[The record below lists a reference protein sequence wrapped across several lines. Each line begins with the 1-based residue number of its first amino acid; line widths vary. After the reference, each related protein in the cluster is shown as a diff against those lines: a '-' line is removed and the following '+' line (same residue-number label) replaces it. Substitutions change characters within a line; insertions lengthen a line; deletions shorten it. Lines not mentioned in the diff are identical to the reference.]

1 MTRPQFDNIRT
12 IPLPTDRELIP
23 HLQLMLEEALRRQVW
38 IMFLDEQSRP
48 LPVLIPMDVEAEARE
63 GDAAELLQALSCV
76 LLDFEN
82 ATLVITLERP
92 GPAEIMDRDRRWL
105 GSLRDA
111 CVASGQTFRGPFLLL
126 GDCVVQVPPDD
137 YVGIPLVYSPD
148 DEYDD
153 QGSF

>member
-1 MTRPQFDNIRT
+1 MTRPRFDDIRT

-23 HLQLMLEEALRRQVW
+23 HLQVLLEEALRRQVW

-63 GDAAELLQALSCV
+63 GDAAALLQALSCV

-82 ATLVITLERP
+82 ATIVITLERP
-92 GPAEIMDRDRRWL
+92 GPAETMDRDRRWL
-105 GSLRDA
+105 RSLREA
-111 CVASGQTFRGPFLLL
+111 CVASGRAFRGPFLML
-126 GDCVVQVPPDD
+126 GDQITQVPPDD
-137 YVGIPLVYSPD
+137 YVGIPLVYSDD
-148 DEYDD
+148 DEYND

>member
-1 MTRPQFDNIRT
+1 MTRPHFDDIRT

-23 HLQLMLEEALRRQVW
+23 HLQVMLEEALRRQVW
-38 IMFLDEQSRP
+38 IMFLDEQARP
-48 LPVLIPMDVEAEARE
+48 LPVLIPMDVAAEPHPR
-63 GDAAELLQALSCV
+63 DAADLVAALSCV

-92 GPAEIMDRDRRWL
+92 GPAETMDRDRRWL
-105 GSLRDA
+105 RSLREA
-111 CVASGQTFRGPFLLL
+111 CVASGSAFRGPFLML
-126 GDCVVQVPPDD
+126 GNQIRQVPPDD
-137 YVGIPLVYSPD
+137 YIGIPLVYPHD